1 MLPRALN
8 LLRQVDLALALER
21 GDFIVESLENTVLH
35 GEIDFNIRLVKRISG
50 RQHALVRA
58 YRELARTPDPAGVRL
73 LLDGAHLVREAR
85 DAALVFESVVVAS
98 SRLHS
103 NNEERALAESLEQ
116 TRVDVAVAGDLTFAA
131 ISPVRTPSGI
141 VAIAHRHPT
150 TVDAILEQARLF
162 ALVVVDVQDPGNL
175 GALMRIAEAGS
186 VTGIIVAGESAHPF
200 SWKAVRGSM
209 GSVLRLP
216 VARSVSIDAVM
227 EDLRKT
233 NTKVI
238 AAVPRDGWDPDAVD
252 WSGRIALMLGGEGPG
267 LSAQV
272 AAAAHERVTIP
283 MQVPVESLNVAASGA
298 IIIYAARRARR

>member
-1 MLPRALN
+1 M
-8 LLRQVDLALALER
+8 
-21 GDFIVESLENTVLH
+21 
-35 GEIDFNIRLVKRISG
+35 KRISG

-58 YRELARTPDPAGVRL
+58 YRDLARTPDPAGLRL
-73 LLDGAHLVREAR
+73 LLDGAHLVREAH
-85 DAALVFESVVVAS
+85 DAALVFESLVIAS
-98 SRLHS
+98 SHIERSGGPSRLRQGDGEARHS
-103 NNEERALAESLEQ
+103 AEGATAAGPPVTEEAALAELLERQ
-116 TRVDVAVAGDLTFAA
+116 GVDVAVAGDQTFAA
-131 ISPVRTPSGI
+131 LSPVRTPSGI

-175 GALMRIAEAGS
+175 GALMRTAEAGG
-186 VTGIIVAGESAHPF
+186 VTGIIVAGDSANPF

-227 EDLRKT
+227 QHLQKT
-233 NTKVI
+233 MTKVI

-267 LSAQV
+267 LSPHI
-272 AAAAHERVTIP
+272 AAAADERVTIQ
-283 MQVPVESLNVAASGA
+283 MESPVESLNVATSAA